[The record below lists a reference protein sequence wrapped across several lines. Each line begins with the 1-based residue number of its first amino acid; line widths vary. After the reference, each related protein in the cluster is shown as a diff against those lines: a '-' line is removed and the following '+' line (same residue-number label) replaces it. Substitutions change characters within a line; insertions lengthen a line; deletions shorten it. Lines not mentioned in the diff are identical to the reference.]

1 MTYIDLINRFWK
13 LNRLEPFAP
22 SDLRLYFY
30 LLDQC
35 NIRGWENPFKL
46 STRYIECEL
55 KMSRKVIE
63 ESRER
68 LHNRG
73 LIEFTKGIGSSTP
86 TYIIKGVEISGN
98 HSSSHD
104 YINKGFPSAN
114 TKKNTPAETHDCL
127 RGNHDNGLCNEDRNN
142 CSEAQINSDN
152 HAQSNS
158 QSNSQSNINGNI
170 RGNDKS
176 NTTLYNKNIKT
187 KTKTS
192 DVDINISLTARGC
205 EEGESIPDQN
215 LTRFDS
221 LLQELRDGKHQI
233 WTDTIRKKF
242 GIEDITSYLPSFRE
256 HAIANDRIR
265 EISSMSD
272 LKQYFVNSFRFFS
285 RVNPVN
291 MLGEY
296 ERDAK
301 DRGYADYCRWIRT
314 CCPNIDRGLVPLSEK
329 EYHVLISHYGGM
341 QQAIPLMRVALV
353 EINEREDII
362 AKYYSTFHI
371 ITRWI
376 KNDRKT
382 IKRGE
387 LDRA

>member
-63 ESRER
+63 EARER

-98 HSSSHD
+98 HSSSND
-104 YINKGFPSAN
+104 YTNNSFPSAN
-114 TKKNTPAETHDCL
+114 LKKNTPAETHNCPRD
-127 RGNHDNGLCNEDRNN
+127 NHDNGLCHEDRNN
-142 CSEAQINSDN
+142 CEAQLNSLN
-152 HAQSNS
+152 HPQSNS
-158 QSNSQSNINGNI
+158 QGNVNGNI
-170 RGNDKS
+170 RGNNKS
-176 NTTLYNKNIKT
+176 NTTLYNRNIKT

-192 DVDINISLTARGC
+192 DVDNNISPTARGC
-205 EEGESIPDQN
+205 EDGESIPDQN

-314 CCPNIDRGLVPLSEK
+314 CCPNIARGLVPLSEK

-341 QQAIPLMRVALV
+341 QQAIPLMRKALV
-353 EINEREDII
+353 EINEREDFI
-362 AKYYSTFHI
+362 ARYYSTFHL

-376 KNDRKT
+376 KNDRK
-382 IKRGE
+382 KYS
-387 LDRA
+387 A